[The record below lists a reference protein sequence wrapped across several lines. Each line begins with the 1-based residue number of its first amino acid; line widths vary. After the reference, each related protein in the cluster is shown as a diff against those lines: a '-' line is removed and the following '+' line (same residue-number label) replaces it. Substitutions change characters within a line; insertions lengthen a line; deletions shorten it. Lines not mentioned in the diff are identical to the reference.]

1 MDVHRKPR
9 TILVVDDNPEARE
22 LTAHVLR
29 DEGFRV
35 HEATNGG
42 DALELLSEIDEVL
55 CLAII
60 DLVMPVLDG
69 RKLIERLRQVSKG
82 IPVIVITGSGVA
94 EIPGVASVV
103 AKPVDPEVLRSLVRR
118 FAR

>member
-1 MDVHRKPR
+1 MDAHRKPR

-35 HEATNGG
+35 REATNGG
-42 DALELLSEIDEVL
+42 DALEVLSEIDEVL
-55 CLAII
+55 SLAVV

-69 RKLIERLRQVSKG
+69 HKLIERLRQVGKG
-82 IPVIVITGSGVA
+82 IPIIVVTGSGA
-94 EIPGVASVV
+94 SQIPGVASVV
-103 AKPVDPEVLRSLVRR
+103 AKPVDPEVLRSLVRTH
-118 FAR
+118 AR